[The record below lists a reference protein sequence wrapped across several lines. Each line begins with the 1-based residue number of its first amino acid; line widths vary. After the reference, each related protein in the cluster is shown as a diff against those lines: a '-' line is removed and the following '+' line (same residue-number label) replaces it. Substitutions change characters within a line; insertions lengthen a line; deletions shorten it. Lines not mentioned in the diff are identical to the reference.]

1 VDLDARVRFDKGATQ
16 LGHMGI
22 EPDRQAVW
30 DWLLLTPIQ
39 ELGGRTA
46 VEIALAGEGE
56 HVISLLE
63 SVAAGKRNL

>member
-1 VDLDARVRFDKGATQ
+1 MADRIMRRIADLAY
-16 LGHMGI
+16 GI

-30 DWLLLTPIQ
+30 DWLLLTPIE
-39 ELGGRTA
+39 ELGRRTP

-63 SVAAGKRNL
+63 AVAAGERNM

>member
-1 VDLDARVRFDKGATQ
+1 MADRIMRRIADLAY
-16 LGHMGI
+16 GI
-22 EPDRQAVW
+22 DPDRQAVW

-39 ELGGRTA
+39 ELGSRTA

-56 HVISLLE
+56 CVVSLLE

>member
-1 VDLDARVRFDKGATQ
+1 MANRIMRRIADLAY
-16 LGHMGI
+16 GI

-30 DWLLLTPIQ
+30 DWLLLTPIE

-63 SVAAGKRNL
+63 SVLAGKRNI

>member
-1 VDLDARVRFDKGATQ
+1 MGNRIMRRIADLAY
-16 LGHMGI
+16 GI
-22 EPDRQAVW
+22 EPDRQVVW
-30 DWLLLTPIQ
+30 DWLLLTPIA

-56 HVISLLE
+56 HVVSLLE

>member
-1 VDLDARVRFDKGATQ
+1 MRRIANLAY
-16 LGHMGI
+16 GI

-30 DWLLLTPIQ
+30 DWLLLTPIE

-56 HVISLLE
+56 NVISLLE